1 MRPATRPVRRG
12 GPSRLLRGTGLL
24 LGLVASAAG
33 CTMGLQQVAERP
45 GTAAVTT
52 GGPWN
57 SMVYGIR
64 TDEGVALFDLGWN
77 GRTGLDEVLA
87 RLQATPEEV
96 TAVFLTHSHRD
107 HIAAWPRV
115 RHARFYMARAEVP
128 YFLGEKEH
136 EGPASRVASI
146 VSPNLPAPGEIE
158 IRPLDEDTA
167 VVLGTDTIR
176 AFLVPG
182 HTPGSAAYLVED
194 VVLAGDA
201 LAHTRALGFQP
212 ARRLFSQDADEAQRS
227 LDSLWARV
235 LPYEPQHVC
244 TAHARCTRYQELLDD
259 WRWTDG
265 EARTAVAGR

>member
-1 MRPATRPVRRG
+1 VSPGSRTPGRGVAPRR
-12 GPSRLLRGTGLL
+12 LRAAGLL
-24 LGLVASAAG
+24 LALAVAAGG
-33 CTMGLQQVAERP
+33 CTMGLQQVADRP

-87 RLQATPEEV
+87 QLQATPDEV

-115 RHARFYMARAEVP
+115 RHARFYMARAEAP

-136 EGPASRVASI
+136 EGAASRVASF
-146 VSPNLPAPGEIE
+146 VSPNLPGPGEID
-158 IRPLDEDTA
+158 IRPLGVDTA
-167 VVLGTDTIR
+167 VVLGMDTIR

-182 HTPGSAAYLVED
+182 HTPGSTAYLVED

-212 ARRLFSQDADEAQRS
+212 ARRLFSQDADEAHRS

-244 TAHARCTRYQELLDD
+244 TAHARCIRYQELLDD